1 MTPSYLTLSVYRFL
15 LTAMVIATFILE
27 TSAQGQYP
35 MGLVLDDE
43 EYLQLPHVT
52 QNIQIQSGQKSI
64 PLKVDLSTYC
74 PEVRHQGD
82 ISSCV
87 GWATGYA
94 AMTIERA
101 IRNDWTNKAKITQS
115 ANSALFVYN
124 QLSDENCGAIRMP
137 EALRFMQVKGNCL
150 ARDFD
155 FDVNT
160 CHKKA
165 SEGLLRKA
173 SDYKIEEFIRLFEPN
188 APSDE
193 KIRSVKLVLAQQKPV
208 VIGMKVLNNFYS
220 IKYGDESW
228 FPTLGDQTYAGG
240 HAMVVVGYDDLRFHA
255 DRSDIPADEK
265 GAFLI
270 MNSWG
275 KGWGM
280 DGYIWVRYSHF
291 GEFCR
296 HGYALMLEGGDPI
309 DFDLDLSPDTL
320 STLPEATSSS
330 EMAEDGRDLRTH
342 SGSFGFRLF
351 TGEWYNRKPLFQDQ
365 KVELKDNIY
374 ELNDC
379 KVGDQ
384 FQLYVTS
391 EFLNGYIYVFS
402 IDAAG
407 KAEVHFPKSED
418 YNVKYNDQH
427 ESALLMG
434 TGTTLVIPSEQ
445 SVLTL
450 THEGGDHLIVLFSEK
465 KIKPKYLDYLGE
477 QLINADH
484 KPDEE
489 LPRLLRKY
497 MVPFSDIRYFPDHM
511 GFEVNTRSDGR
522 IVPIILRVNAG

>member
-1 MTPSYLTLSVYRFL
+1 MVYSMTIDSG
-15 LTAMVIATFILE
+15 
-27 TSAQGQYP
+27 AQEKYP
-35 MGLVLDDE
+35 MGLILDDE
-43 EYLQLPHVT
+43 EYLELPYT
-52 QNIQIQSGQKSI
+52 TENIQVESGQKSI
-64 PLKVDLSTYC
+64 PLSVDLSPYC

-87 GWATGYA
+87 GWATGYG

-101 IRNDWTNKAKITQS
+101 IRNGWSSRSRITQS

-124 QLSDENCGAIRMP
+124 QLSDEECGAIRMP
-137 EALRFMQVKGNCL
+137 EALRFMQMRGNCL

-165 SEGLLRKA
+165 NENLMRKA
-173 SDYKIEEFIRLFEPN
+173 SEYRIEEFIRLFEPN
-188 APSDE
+188 APAQE
-193 KIRSVKLVLAQQKPV
+193 KVRNIKLVLAQNKPV
-208 VIGMKVLNNFYS
+208 VIGMKVLNNFYAIQS
-220 IKYGDESW
+220 GDESW
-228 FPTLGDQTYAGG
+228 YPTVGDQTYAGG

-255 DRSDIPADEK
+255 DRSDIPAEEK

-275 KGWGM
+275 KGWGL
-280 DGYIWVRYSHF
+280 DGYIWVRYAHF
-291 GEFCR
+291 GEYCR
-296 HGYALMLEGGDPI
+296 HAYALMLEGGDPI
-309 DFDLDLSPDTL
+309 DFDLDTSPDTS
-320 STLPEATSSS
+320 STLEVAD
-330 EMAEDGRDLRTH
+330 AGRDLRTH
-342 SGSFGFRLF
+342 SGSFGFRLY
-351 TGEWYNRKPLFQDQ
+351 TGEWYNRKPLFREQNVQLDG
-365 KVELKDNIY
+365 NIY
-374 ELNDC
+374 ELSHC

-402 IDAAG
+402 VDASG

-418 YNVKYNDQH
+418 YNVKYADQN

-434 TGTTLVIPSEQ
+434 TGSTLVVPAEESA
-445 SVLTL
+445 LTL
-450 THEGGDHLIVLFSEK
+450 THEGVDHLIVLFSEK

-477 QLINADH
+477 QLINADENVDL
-484 KPDEE
+484 K

-511 GFEVNTRSDGR
+511 GFEVSTRSDGR
-522 IVPIILRVNAG
+522 IVPIILRVKTN